1 MRPKGNKFQRRQVH
15 LFKIAH
21 HGTER
26 TIIARPRP
34 NALADV
40 ALGAKEANTLSTS
53 LQRGASFDHLVGAGE
68 QRWRHF
74 ETKASLPW

>member
-1 MRPKGNKFQRRQVH
+1 MRPKGNKFQRRQVR

-53 LQRGASFDHLVGAGE
+53 LQLVAGDPVIAPPG
-68 QRWRHF
+68 Q
-74 ETKASLPW
+74 